1 VKITIIMGFFL
12 PMPPV
17 QGGAVEKS
25 WHNLASEFARRGQ
38 EVTVISRRWPG
49 WPDYEVIDGVR
60 HVRLPG
66 HNHRS
71 RLWQNLLLDFL
82 WSLRVNRALPAADVV
97 VINGVSLPC
106 WLGYVRP
113 DAGRIVVMPGR
124 MPKGQ
129 FRWYR
134 RLARVLAPSSTV
146 RDAVLRE
153 NPALASIIRIVG
165 YPIAWSALSMLPA
178 RPEDGPVT
186 LGYVGRIHRE
196 KGLELF
202 VRALQLLSQRQLP
215 AWRSILCGPSDVSS
229 GGSGTAYLEELRRL
243 GGNAPISF
251 LPPEFDEARLRDIYA
266 QIEVFCYPSQAAQGE
281 TFGVAVAEAM
291 AAGIVPVTSDLPCFR
306 DFVLPEKTG
315 LTFNA
320 DSADAAEK
328 LSALLVGLIADP
340 AFRRKL
346 GQAAQSYVQRYDYRR
361 YAELLLEDF
370 AQLTGQSAM
379 PSSHP

>member
-1 VKITIIMGFFL
+1 
-12 PMPPV
+12 
-17 QGGAVEKS
+17 
-25 WHNLASEFARRGQ
+25 
-38 EVTVISRRWPG
+38 
-49 WPDYEVIDGVR
+49 
-60 HVRLPG
+60 
-66 HNHRS
+66 
-71 RLWQNLLLDFL
+71 
-82 WSLRVNRALPAADVV
+82 
-97 VINGVSLPC
+97 
-106 WLGYVRP
+106 
-113 DAGRIVVMPGR
+113 
-124 MPKGQ
+124 
-129 FRWYR
+129 
-134 RLARVLAPSSTV
+134 
-146 RDAVLRE
+146 
-153 NPALASIIRIVG
+153 LASIIRIVG